1 MNGREEYSEGIRVGY
16 RWYDAEDVRPLF
28 PFGHGLSYT
37 TFAYAGLRLR
47 RRGSGL
53 EAVFTVRNTGRRAGA
68 EVAQVYVGPSP
79 ELPLDQAERALA
91 GFRRVHLRP
100 GEARQVTV
108 RVAARTLSS
117 WDTERQGWVLGT
129 GRRTVEVGS
138 SSRHPRLR
146 GRIEV
151 RHGA

>member
-1 MNGREEYSEGIRVGY
+1 M
-16 RWYDAEDVRPLF
+16 
-28 PFGHGLSYT
+28 
-37 TFAYAGLRLR
+37 
-47 RRGSGL
+47 
-53 EAVFTVRNTGRRAGA
+53 
-68 EVAQVYVGPSP
+68 
-79 ELPLDQAERALA
+79 
-91 GFRRVHLRP
+91 
-100 GEARQVTV
+100 TV

-138 SSRHPRLR
+138 SSRDPRLR